1 MQRRFHRSIFLRM
14 ISSTFSR
21 ENGSE
26 NGSENGNENGSIVPY
41 ACASIVQLLRK
52 EEEVNTIKILDTVNS
67 PQDGHLWD
75 RH

>member
-14 ISSTFSR
+14 ISSTFSH
-21 ENGSE
+21 ENGS
-26 NGSENGNENGSIVPY
+26 ENGSIVPY
-41 ACASIVQLLRK
+41 ACASKVQLLRK

-67 PQDGHLWD
+67 LQDGHLWD

>member
-1 MQRRFHRSIFLRM
+1 MQRRFHRSTFLRM

-21 ENGSE
+21 EKGSE
-26 NGSENGNENGSIVPY
+26 NGSENGSIVPY

-67 PQDGHLWD
+67 LQDGHLWD
-75 RH
+75 R